1 MQPTEDLP
9 PLLGGDALRALC
21 PPAAAIDPLR
31 EALRSGLDP
40 STAPPRTHV
49 PTSAGQLLLMPA
61 EHGSYAGVKI
71 AGVAPG
77 NPALGLPRI
86 TGLYLLLD
94 AATLRP
100 LALLD
105 GPQLTLT
112 RTSAVSALAV
122 DHLAAPDADRMLVHG
137 TGPQALAHAAAVH
150 AVRPLRR
157 LDVVGRRPEAVAEF
171 VRACAALGLP
181 ARAADSA
188 SPRGADLVVCCTSAT
203 GPLFDGA
210 ELEEHATVVAMGSH
224 TPDARE
230 TDDATVRRATVVVED
245 VGAALREAGDIVIP
259 HRAGLLPR
267 ERLHTLADLVT
278 GRFEPPAGPRFF
290 KSVGMAWQD
299 LVVASRIH
307 ERSRDRVTES
317 PAPSSGG

>member
-1 MQPTEDLP
+1 MDLSEDLP
-9 PLLGGDALRALC
+9 TLTDGDALQAAC
-21 PPAAAIDPLR
+21 PPEAAIGALR
-31 EALRSGLDP
+31 GALRSGLDP
-40 STAPPRTHV
+40 SAGPPRTHV

-61 EHGSYAGVKI
+61 EHGAYAGVKV

-77 NPALGLPRI
+77 NPARGLPRI

-105 GPQLTLT
+105 GPRLTLV

-122 DHLAAPDADRMLVHG
+122 DHLAPPDAGRMLVFG
-137 TGPQALAHAAAVH
+137 TGPQAVAHAAAVH

-157 LDVVGRRPEAVAEF
+157 LDVAGRRPEAVAAC
-171 VRACAALGLP
+171 VRSCAGLGLP
-181 ARAADSA
+181 ARAAASA

-203 GPLFDGA
+203 EPLFDGA

-224 TPDARE
+224 TTDARE
-230 TDDATVRRATVVVED
+230 TDDATVRRAAVVVED
-245 VGAALREAGDIVIP
+245 VGAALREAGDVVIP

-278 GRFEPPAGPRFF
+278 GRLDVPAGPRFF

-299 LVVASRIH
+299 LAVAARVH
-307 ERSRDRVTES
+307 ERTR
-317 PAPSSGG
+317 A